1 MCSSDL
7 FEIGHLW
14 RIAGFHQRFEATTD
28 ELNETAAQDDLF
40 AEKIGLAFFAESRFD
55 DARTSA
61 ANGARIGQADVM
73 CIARRVL
80 VNGNEAGNATALL
93 VLRAHRMPRTLRCHH
108 EDVEIGATRV
118 RANFKPT
125 RLTALAPRRIP
136 VRIAID
142 APAHIAVHREEV
154 YAQIRTSSG
163 QRAPAPFSRWLREAN
178 AAQTDR
184 EALRAVREAPAWR
197 RSATSRQTNAEF
209 VFT

>member
-1 MCSSDL
+1 ML
-7 FEIGHLW
+7 VFTRH
-14 RIAGFHQRFEATTD
+14 
-28 ELNETAAQDDLF
+28 
-40 AEKIGLAFFAESRFD
+40 
-55 DARTSA
+55 
-61 ANGARIGQADVM
+61 IGQTV
-73 CIARRVL
+73 CIGDDIRMTVSDKHGDRVTIGILAPAPTIVRRGGAMVL
-80 VNGNEAGNATALL
+80 PKILDSGERVYAVILSSG
-93 VLRAHRMPRTLRCHH
+93 